1 MLHELARRLPEW
13 NGSPTDIQG
22 GPVAR
27 GWEMILRVA
36 NEEIRVVA
44 PSEALA
50 IADEGP
56 ETLRFRGL
64 LECEEGD
71 LNPHDVTR

>member
-50 IADEGP
+50 IAE
-56 ETLRFRGL
+56 LRR
-64 LECEEGD
+64 D
-71 LNPHDVTR
+71 LRQRADTARVRARYG